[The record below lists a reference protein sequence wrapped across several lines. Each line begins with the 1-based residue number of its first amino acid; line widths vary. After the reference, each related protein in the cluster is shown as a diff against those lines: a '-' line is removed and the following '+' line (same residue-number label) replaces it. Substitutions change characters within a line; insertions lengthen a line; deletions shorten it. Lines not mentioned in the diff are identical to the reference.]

1 MTDQEFERHRQS
13 LIVALEKEGDSIGA
27 IAGDLYSLAT
37 DEKGDFRFK
46 KKMILAV
53 KNLKKEDVAKTAK
66 KIFRDDGTPRLEV
79 LMRAKGSKEKVP
91 AGVIT
96 EVSQF
101 HHH

>member
-1 MTDQEFERHRQS
+1 
-13 LIVALEKEGDSIGA
+13 
-27 IAGDLYSLAT
+27 
-37 DEKGDFRFK
+37 
-46 KKMILAV
+46 V